1 MATTVILNHTRI
13 RQITR
18 AVQVSLEQTAEA
30 LHTDVIN
37 ASVMPFDVGTLQNV
51 STFVDRKDSKNGV
64 VRIVH
69 TAPYARRLYYH
80 PEYNFNKKENANAQG
95 MWWQPWIDGA
105 KKNFARDTFKQLIR
119 RNANL

>member
-30 LHTDVIN
+30 LHTDVVN

-51 STFVDRKDSKNGV
+51 STFVDKKDSKNGV

-80 PEYNFNKKENANAQG
+80 PEYNFSKTENANAQG

-105 KKNFARDTFKQLIR
+105 KKNFARDMFKRLLR

>member
-30 LHTDVIN
+30 LHTDVVN

-51 STFVDRKDSKNGV
+51 STFVDKKDSKNGV

-80 PEYNFNKKENANAQG
+80 PEYNFSKTENANAQG

-105 KKNFARDTFKQLIR
+105 KKNFARDTFKKLFR

>member
-1 MATTVILNHTRI
+1 MATTVTLNHTRI

-30 LHTDVIN
+30 MHTDVVS
-37 ASVMPFDVGTLQNV
+37 ASVIPFDKGTLQNV
-51 STFVDRKDSKNGV
+51 STFIDKRDSKNGV

-80 PEYNFNKKENANAQG
+80 PEYNFQKRENANAQG
-95 MWWQPWIDGA
+95 LWWQPWIDGA
-105 KKNFARDTFKQLIR
+105 KKNFAQNTFKTLFR

>member
-30 LHTDVIN
+30 LHTDVVN

-51 STFVDRKDSKNGV
+51 STFVDKKDSKNGI

-80 PEYNFNKKENANAQG
+80 PEYNFSKEENANAQG

-105 KKNFARDTFKQLIR
+105 KKNFARDTFKKLFR

>member
-37 ASVMPFDVGTLQNV
+37 ASVIPFDVGTLQNM

-80 PEYNFNKKENANAQG
+80 PEYNFSKTENANAQG

-105 KKNFARDTFKQLIR
+105 KKNFARDMFKRLLR

>member
-30 LHTDVIN
+30 LHTDVVN

-51 STFVDRKDSKNGV
+51 STFVDKKDSKNGI

-80 PEYNFNKKENANAQG
+80 PEYNFSKTENANAQG

-105 KKNFARDTFKQLIR
+105 KKNFARDTFKMLFR

>member
-18 AVQVSLEQTAEA
+18 AMQVSLEQTAEA
-30 LHTDVIN
+30 LHTDVVN

-51 STFVDRKDSKNGV
+51 STFVDKKDSKNGV

-80 PEYNFNKKENANAQG
+80 PEYNFSKTENANAQG

-105 KKNFARDTFKQLIR
+105 KKNFARDMFKRLLR